1 MDSPQDLADRI
12 ARTVHLVRNSPY
24 IPVEPLPKQWA
35 FLSDPRKEVLYGG
48 AAGGGKSVALLA
60 AALMYAHIPGY
71 SALLLRRTLPDLVQP
86 GGIIPMSHSWLSG
99 TGAKWKEREKEWHF
113 PGGGVIRFGY
123 LETENDKYRYAG
135 GEYSFI
141 GWDEVTHIHEAAY
154 TFLFSRLRQPV
165 TLGEQGVPLRV
176 RATANPGGI
185 HGDWVRA
192 RFITTTDP
200 SRLFIPATF
209 KENPHLDAEQY
220 AASLAELSP
229 LERAQLEE
237 GDWDIT
243 AQGTLF
249 DPNKIKIVKGRFT
262 EDCRRV
268 RVWDLAGGGEK
279 SDWTVGMLVAMNADG
294 VLRVEDV
301 YREKVTSDRIE
312 AAMKAR
318 AQLDGRAV
326 PILIEQEPGSAG
338 KAWIRHLRNNLLRG
352 YVVTP
357 QRPTGH
363 KVDRAMLASALCSQ
377 DRIEFTEASW
387 NRDVLKEW
395 AQFYTEGA
403 NDDTVDTFA
412 YATHWLVGKKVL
424 KRRQPETSEKPLPG
438 RDRPRTVIAPRP
450 QDRWGVNSPGSYTS
464 RYGR

>member
-1 MDSPQDLADRI
+1 MDSPQELADRI

-24 IPVEPLPKQWA
+24 IPVEPTPKQWA
-35 FLSDPRKEVLYGG
+35 YLSDPHKEILFGG
-48 AAGGGKSVALLA
+48 AAGGGKSVSLLA
-60 AALMYAHIPGY
+60 SALMYAHVPGY
-71 SALLLRRTLPDLVQP
+71 SVLLLRRTLPDLVQP
-86 GGIIPMSHSWLSG
+86 GGLIPMSMSWL
-99 TGAKWKEREKEWHF
+99 TNTDAKWKDRDKEWHF
-113 PGGGVIRFGY
+113 PGGGVLRFGY
-123 LETENDKYRYAG
+123 LETEQDKYRYAG
-135 GEYSFI
+135 GEYSMI
-141 GWDEVTHIHEAAY
+141 GWDEVTHIPEGAY
-154 TFLFSRLRQPV
+154 TFLFSRLRQPLTV
-165 TLGEQGVPLRV
+165 GEKGVPLRV

-185 HGDWVRA
+185 YGEWVRK
-192 RFITTTDP
+192 RFIEETHPD
-200 SRLFIPATF
+200 RLFIPATF
-209 KENPHLDAEQY
+209 RENPHLDQEAY
-220 AASLAELSP
+220 AAALANLSP

-243 AQGTLF
+243 AQGTMF
-249 DPNKIKIVKGRFT
+249 DPNKVQLVKGRFT

-294 VLRVEDV
+294 ILRVEDV
-301 YREKVTSDRIE
+301 FRDRITADHIE

-318 AQLDGRAV
+318 AKLDGRHV

-338 KAWIRHLRNNLLRG
+338 KMAIRHLRNNVLRG

-363 KVDRAMLASALCSQ
+363 KVDRAMLASALCAQ
-377 DRIEFTEASW
+377 DKVQFTEASW

-412 YATHWLVGKKVL
+412 YACHWLVGKRVIK
-424 KRRQPETSEKPLPG
+424 KRQGESEKPLQEPTPA
-438 RDRPRTVIAPRP
+438 RRVVSPRP
-450 QDRWGVNSPGSYTS
+450 QDRWGISTPGSYIT
-464 RYGR
+464 RYK